1 MQRRTVLRGL
11 AALAAGAG
19 AGCTANREVPATAPE
34 PPAGI
39 ATPEEDGGGAD
50 GAGGGGDGSDD
61 GTAEPTPDGQRFVVP
76 ARAFRSD
83 EDGDLVVEVTVRN
96 RSGVAHEAVMTVT
109 VEAGEK
115 TFTPVRHV
123 VLQPEASDQFEIR
136 VPVPESQLSGFA
148 VSFDPGPPETPIP
161 EETLTPYPEDR
172 ATATDATATPSS
184 TPFATDHGSTATDPT
199 ASATATEA
207 STETGEGSTSST
219 E

>member
-11 AALAAGAG
+11 AALAVGAG
-19 AGCTANREVPATAPE
+19 AGCTTNQEVPAVAPE

-39 ATPEEDGGGAD
+39 ATPEEN
-50 GAGGGGDGSDD
+50 GGGDDSPSGGNDGSDGD
-61 GTAEPTPDGQRFVVP
+61 AEPTPDRQRFVVP

-115 TFTPVRHV
+115 VFTPVRHV
-123 VLQPEASDQFEIR
+123 VLQPEASDQFVIR

-148 VSFDPGPPETPIP
+148 VSFDPGPPETPLP
-161 EETLTPYPEDR
+161 DGTLTPYPEDR
-172 ATATDATATPSS
+172 TTATDSATVRRTTDATASETAPDTTTETVESTPS
-184 TPFATDHGSTATDPT
+184 
-199 ASATATEA
+199 
-207 STETGEGSTSST
+207 TS